1 MATGAGNPPV
11 LAGSNQYQR
20 HIDGLRAVAVLSVI
34 FYHFGQTTFSGGFV
48 GVDVFFV
55 ISGYLI
61 TNLIINE
68 INQTGSFDFKRFYIR
83 RMRRLFPA
91 MAVTFTATFIF
102 AALLFPPERL
112 QPFGQSLAA
121 AVLSVSNIH
130 FWTESGYFDVSSH
143 LKPLL
148 HTWSLGVEEQFYLI
162 WPAVLWLFARNAT
175 QSRQLYV
182 LAAVGLASFG
192 LNYLWVTGNFDAE
205 YASTIFY
212 LTPFRMFEL
221 VIGALAIFLMPILMN
236 KRLLHE
242 LFMFTGLAL
251 ITFSVFSYNDDTVIP
266 YLHALPPCIG
276 ALLVILSRESRIFGY
291 LLTNPIAVWI
301 GLISYSMYLVHWP
314 VMVLYEY
321 YIFDTISRPE
331 AIGLFC
337 LTILLSAL
345 LYYFVE
351 KRYRRYSP
359 DRTYS
364 TPQRTFVLSGVATML
379 VIAFMGIILQ
389 FSEGRVWGTN
399 SLLSVTQIREGKQQR
414 YDLILSG
421 CTLLQMDDP
430 DYCKMDRPHQILV
443 FGNSHEPDGYNA
455 FARVYEKNSSVNLI
469 SFGTLN
475 KCNVQITETGPVSQ
489 ISDRGCDKRVALLGD
504 NSFTAKLDGIVFSAN
519 QPFAGNKVI
528 EWSIL
533 RHLKT
538 LQKDIPLVV
547 LGGYINTT
555 HECAELINRLE
566 SFAACRKPEYVSYN
580 PFIEQPEFRL
590 SNPVFDL
597 DYLYID
603 KARLLCSVENSLE
616 SCDLQAG
623 DEPAFYDQHH
633 LSLSF
638 ASLLGQRIVESYSQ
652 DLVQSG
658 FPSPIPRN

>member
-1 MATGAGNPPV
+1 
-11 LAGSNQYQR
+11 
-20 HIDGLRAVAVLSVI
+20 
-34 FYHFGQTTFSGGFV
+34 
-48 GVDVFFV
+48 
-55 ISGYLI
+55 
-61 TNLIINE
+61 
-68 INQTGSFDFKRFYIR
+68 
-83 RMRRLFPA
+83 

-112 QPFGQSLAA
+112 QPFGLSLAA
-121 AVLSVSNIH
+121 AVFSISNIH

-162 WPAVLWLFARNAT
+162 WPAVLWLFARNAN

-192 LNYLWVTGNFDAE
+192 LNYYWVTGNFDAD

-212 LTPFRMFEL
+212 LTPFRIFEL

-276 ALLVILSRESRIFGY
+276 ALLVILSRESRISGY

-314 VMVLYEY
+314 VLVLYEY

-331 AIGLFC
+331 AVSLFC

-364 TPQRTFVLSGVATML
+364 TPQRTFVLSGVGAML

-389 FSEGRVWGTN
+389 FSEGRVWGN
-399 SLLSVTQIREGKQQR
+399 KNVLSVTQISEGKQRR
-414 YDLILSG
+414 YDLIRPG
-421 CTLLQMDDP
+421 CNLNRLDNP
-430 DYCKMDRPHQILV
+430 KYCKMDKPHQILV
-443 FGNSHEPDGYNA
+443 FGNSHEPDGFNA
-455 FARVYEKNSSVNLI
+455 FASVYEKNNSVHLI

-475 KCNVQITETGPVSQ
+475 RCNEQMTETGPVSQ
-489 ISDRGCDKRVALLGD
+489 ITDRDCDKRVALLND
-504 NSFTAKLDGIVFSAN
+504 ESFTTQLDGIIFSAN
-519 QPFAGNKVI
+519 QPFAGNKI
-528 EWSIL
+528 TAWSIL
-533 RHLKT
+533 RHLKNRHNN
-538 LQKDIPLVV
+538 IPIIV
-547 LGGYINTT
+547 LGGYLNTT
-555 HECAELINRLE
+555 HECSELINR
-566 SFAACRKPEYVSYN
+566 FDTYTACKMPEYVSYN
-580 PFIEQPEFRL
+580 PFVEQPEFR
-590 SNPVFDL
+590 SSKPVFDL

-603 KARLLCSVENSLE
+603 KARLLCSEENSLD
-616 SCDLQAG
+616 SCEIRTEN
-623 DEPAFYDQHH
+623 EPAFYDQHH

-638 ASLLGQRIVESYSQ
+638 ATLLGQRIVENYSQ
-652 DLVQSG
+652 DLIRAG
-658 FPSPIPRN
+658 FPSPEPRN